1 MFSSSSW
8 SQEHSLLENRRPRNA
23 FLGAQEGESH
33 KGGDRTMRLTKE
45 KPEFKFSN
53 HLDKKSI
60 HRTLLV
66 SGAIQKRRRHEMHY
80 PDMVTLVPIVG
91 FELSQ
96 WWLRRVL
103 RPMNGLHGVTSQTTE
118 PLGSY
123 CTLKIWSSNILMSRS
138 QWPRALRHELS
149 SLARPLGSWVRIP
162 LKAWMSVCAFIL
174 CLCSLC
180 R

>member
-1 MFSSSSW
+1 
-8 SQEHSLLENRRPRNA
+8 
-23 FLGAQEGESH
+23 
-33 KGGDRTMRLTKE
+33 MRLTKE

-96 WWLRRVL
+96 W
-103 RPMNGLHGVTSQTTE
+103 
-118 PLGSY
+118 
-123 CTLKIWSSNILMSRS
+123 
-138 QWPRALRHELS
+138 
-149 SLARPLGSWVRIP
+149 
-162 LKAWMSVCAFIL
+162 
-174 CLCSLC
+174 
-180 R
+180 